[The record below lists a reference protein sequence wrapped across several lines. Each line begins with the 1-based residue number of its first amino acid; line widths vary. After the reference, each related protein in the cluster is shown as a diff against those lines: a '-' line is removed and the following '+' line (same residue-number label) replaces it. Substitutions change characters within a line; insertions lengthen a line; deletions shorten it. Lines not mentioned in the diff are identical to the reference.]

1 MSDLTAKPSEATVL
15 DAWLLEAR
23 APRTEP
29 DLTAS
34 VMAAVRD
41 EPRHAPRRSVANPA
55 FPAAAPP
62 PLFSVGALLR
72 PALAIVGGFALAVLA
87 LMLWS
92 GTAGGEHWLPVLRA
106 AVQSPAFPWLAGTLL
121 ACAAAIAVPMAWME
135 A

>member
-1 MSDLTAKPSEATVL
+1 MSDLTAKPEATVL